1 MIGRSTVKQHF
12 VPSWKLFVFTS
23 VSHLMQTSIVSGL
36 VRGNI
41 VQIVRVIT
49 ILKYHHC
56 IHSNSLTVPKHI
68 QVPQS
73 HFNHLFSQSRQNTAL
88 RLHRG
93 SLKIN
98 WNQWRTMRGWPP
110 HSHHAHP
117 DWPPFDFW
125 LCTINV
131 MGKKSLRCSPLFPP
145 PPRWRSPPPPL
156 PPPHR
161 PPPPKKK
168 KKKKKKIKTQLR
180 HWLKSLEF

>member
-41 VQIVRVIT
+41 VQIVRVIA

-88 RLHRG
+88 LLHWG

-98 WNQWRTMRGWPP
+98 WNRWRNYGGGGWGPWPP
-110 HSHHAHP
+110 HSHHA
-117 DWPPFDFW
+117 
-125 LCTINV
+125 
-131 MGKKSLRCSPLFPP
+131 PP
-145 PPRWRSPPPPL
+145 PP
-156 PPPHR
+156 PPHHHHH
-161 PPPPKKK
+161 PIWLLIVHNKCNGKKHCDAV
-168 KKKKKKIKTQLR
+168 L
-180 HWLKSLEF
+180 